1 MGQTGQVLQTLR
13 PVLAS
18 LTEAGLAA
26 CQGVLARIW
35 LAGPGDQC
43 ASCALRPECPSRTT
57 CLHLVMSAGLTRR
70 VDGPFRR
77 FPLGARTVGRIPI
90 THEPLIARDDL
101 LRLGVADPAWL
112 TLHGVRSFA
121 ALPLE
126 HGVRCIG
133 VLAVFSRGTL
143 PGEQLR
149 QLTAAAHLG
158 AEAIGNVEAY
168 RTMAAERNRLAAKH
182 ARLRSELGLLPE
194 PAAGPAPGGLVAGT
208 GAMIHSDAATA
219 APLPSFAEIQGAA
232 IVRALERTGW
242 RVSGPQ
248 GAAAALGLKP
258 TTLESKMKKL
268 GIRRPA
274 R

>member
-1 MGQTGQVLQTLR
+1 MSQGGQVLQTLR

-18 LTEAGLAA
+18 LAEAGLAS

-35 LAGPGDQC
+35 LAGPADQC
-43 ASCALRPECPSRTT
+43 ASCALRPECRSRTT
-57 CLHLVMSAGLTRR
+57 CLHLVMSAGLTSR

-77 FPLGARTVGRIPI
+77 FPIGARTVGRIPI

-112 TLHGVRSFA
+112 TLHGVRSLA

-143 PGEQLR
+143 PGEQMR
-149 QLTAAAHLG
+149 QLAAAAHLG

-168 RTMAAERNRLAAKH
+168 RAMAAERNRLAAKH
-182 ARLRSELGLLPE
+182 ARLRSELGLLPQPTAS
-194 PAAGPAPGGLVAGT
+194 PATAGPVAAT
-208 GAMIHSDAATA
+208 GAMIHTDAAA
-219 APLPSFAEIQGAA
+219 APLPSFAEIQRQA
-232 IVRALERTGW
+232 ILRVLERTRW
-242 RVSGPQ
+242 RVSGPK
-248 GAAAALGLKP
+248 GAAEALGLKP